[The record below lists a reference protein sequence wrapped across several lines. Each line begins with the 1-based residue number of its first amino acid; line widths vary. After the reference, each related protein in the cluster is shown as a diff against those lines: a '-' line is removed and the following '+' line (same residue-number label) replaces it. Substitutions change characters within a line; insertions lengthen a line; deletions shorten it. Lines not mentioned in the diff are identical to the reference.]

1 MTIAG
6 SRPGLVDNGD
16 GTWTFTQ
23 TGDESDN
30 GTVTVTATN
39 ADGKIGRASFTVA
52 FTDVAPT
59 VVSLAN
65 SAVTTAEN
73 VPATNSGSFADYDD
87 SMTIAASR
95 PGLVDNGDGSWTFT
109 QTGDESDNGTV
120 TVTATNADGSS
131 VSTSFTVAFTDVAP
145 TVVSLA
151 SSAVTTAENVPAT
164 NSGSFADYDD
174 SMTITA
180 SRPGVRESGDGSWTF
195 TQTGDES
202 DNGTV
207 TVTAPNADG
216 SSISTSFT
224 VAFTDVA
231 PTVVS
236 LASSAVTT
244 PENVPATNS
253 GSFADYDDSMT
264 ITASRPGLVDKDRK
278 SG

>member
-59 VVSLAN
+59 VVSLAS

-87 SMTIAASR
+87 SMTITASR
-95 PGLVDNGDGSWTFT
+95 PGLVDNGDGTWTFT

-151 SSAVTTAENVPAT
+151 SSAVTTAEKVGAT
-164 NSGSFADYDD
+164 TSSGGAEYDD
-174 SMTITA
+174 SRTIT
-180 SRPGVRESGDGSWTF
+180 S
-195 TQTGDES
+195 
-202 DNGTV
+202 
-207 TVTAPNADG
+207 
-216 SSISTSFT
+216 
-224 VAFTDVA
+224 
-231 PTVVS
+231 
-236 LASSAVTT
+236 
-244 PENVPATNS
+244 
-253 GSFADYDDSMT
+253 
-264 ITASRPGLVDKDRK
+264 SRPGLGDKGDGAR
-278 SG
+278 SFARTGA

>member
-59 VVSLAN
+59 VVSLAS

-73 VPATNSGSFADYDD
+73 VPATSSGSFADYDD

-131 VSTSFTVAFTDVAP
+131 VSTSFTVAYTDVAP

-164 NSGSFADYDD
+164 NSGKFADYDD
-174 SMTITA
+174 SLTITA
-180 SRPGVRESGDGSWTF
+180 SQGTLTDNGDGTWSW

-202 DNGTV
+202 DSGTV
-207 TVTAPNADG
+207 TVTAKNADG
-216 SSISTSFT
+216 NSVSTTFT

-231 PTVVS
+231 PTFVS
-236 LASSAVTT
+236 QASGAISTA
-244 PENVPATNS
+244 ENVPATNS
-253 GSFADYDDSMT
+253 GKFADYD
-264 ITASRPGLVDKDRK
+264 
-278 SG
+278 